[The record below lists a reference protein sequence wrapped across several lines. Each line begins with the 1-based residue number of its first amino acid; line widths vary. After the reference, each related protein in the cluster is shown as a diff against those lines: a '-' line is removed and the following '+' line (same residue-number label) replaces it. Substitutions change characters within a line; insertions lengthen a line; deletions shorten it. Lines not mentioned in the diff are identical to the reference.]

1 MTIDDRGPRPAPA
14 PPGAGL
20 IGPRIV
26 AAVLLVASVLLIV
39 SALGI
44 ARGGGFTVIGPGAI
58 PLAIAIGLAVLSAAL
73 LVRTTAAPDLDLA
86 EHAALEERVTH
97 WPTVGLAGAALIVYA
112 LALDGVRLGELEI
125 PGLGFVVATA
135 AFLPITA
142 RIMGSR
148 AWIRDTVAGVV
159 LAVVLYVGFTEYL
172 GIRLPAGLLGLVL

>member
-1 MTIDDRGPRPAPA
+1 MTTDDRGPTPASA
-14 PPGAGL
+14 PGDG
-20 IGPRIV
+20 IVGPRIV

-44 ARGGGFTVIGPGAI
+44 AAGGGYSIIGPATI
-58 PLAIAIGLAVLSAAL
+58 PLAVAIGLGVLSAGL
-73 LVRTTAAPDLDLA
+73 LLRTTVMPDTELA

-97 WPTVGLAGAALIVYA
+97 WPTLGLTAAALVAYA
-112 LALDGVRLGELEI
+112 LALDGVRLGDLEI

-135 AFLPITA
+135 AFLPVTA